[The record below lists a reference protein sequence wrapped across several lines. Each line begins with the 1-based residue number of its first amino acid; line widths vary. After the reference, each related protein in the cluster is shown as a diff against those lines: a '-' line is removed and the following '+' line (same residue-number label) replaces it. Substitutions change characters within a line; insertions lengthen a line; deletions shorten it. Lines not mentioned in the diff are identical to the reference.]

1 MQTILLKNFKWPHLS
16 SVSSENNSNFK
27 NTMPSSKADKI
38 SSKVY
43 ECKGGYNARQFIT
56 EFTGWTN
63 NSINRLKLGTV

>member
-1 MQTILLKNFKWPHLS
+1 LKNFKWPHLS

-27 NTMPSSKADKI
+27 NTSKEKKNNSKADKI